1 MRAITVVIAVV
12 CAAPGLAQAQDAVT
26 PPPAEARGL
35 DTMPRWSEFPAPPQ
49 DVPTAAD
56 IKRRVEAEKAKQRQ
70 LETEVA
76 ALVWDKQEPE
86 RIAGEARQAIASDM
100 PAPVDDILS
109 PQQLEAFV
117 AKLRAEATP
126 PPVAD

>member
-1 MRAITVVIAVV
+1 
-12 CAAPGLAQAQDAVT
+12 
-26 PPPAEARGL
+26 
-35 DTMPRWSEFPAPPQ
+35 MPRWSEFPAPPQ

-70 LETEVA
+70 LSTEVA
-76 ALVWDKQEPE
+76 ALVWDKQEPDL
-86 RIAGEARQAIASDM
+86 IAGQAREAIASTL

-109 PQQLEAFV
+109 PEQLQAFV
-117 AKLRAEATP
+117 AKLRAEAVP

>member
-1 MRAITVVIAVV
+1 MRALTVVIAVV
-12 CAAPGLAQAQDAVT
+12 CAAPGLAQAQETA
-26 PPPAEARGL
+26 PPAAEARGL

-70 LETEVA
+70 LESEVA

-86 RIAGEARQAIASDM
+86 RIAGEARQAIASEM

-117 AKLRAEATP
+117 AKLRAEAAP

>member
-12 CAAPGLAQAQDAVT
+12 CAAPGLAQAQDAGI
-26 PPPAEARGL
+26 PPSAEVRGL

-86 RIAGEARQAIASDM
+86 AIAGAARQEIASSL
-100 PAPVDDILS
+100 PAPVDEILT
-109 PQQLEAFV
+109 PEELQAFV
-117 AKLRAEATP
+117 AKLRAQAVP